1 MKFLN
6 NLKEQ
11 INYIYNI
18 DFKLGFLRK
27 VLKSMIDL
35 KIIIDY
41 KKMKNLTLK
50 DYANILIIKEC
61 LEQLKSIR
69 NQVLTEYKVN
79 LIKELMYKI
88 TIAGSNLSELK
99 LNNLDEINKLLNID
113 VKYNI
118 KIKEEK
124 NNLKMNNVK
133 DTIYISDDDS
143 FIDLTNKNFQKDK
156 EIIGINDNISY
167 SSENSDNCNILYE
180 ESVQSQ
186 ISSIKNDEENIE
198 FEELSSFYNIE
209 KYHTRRGRVTNKVN
223 YYV

>member
-1 MKFLN
+1 
-6 NLKEQ
+6 
-11 INYIYNI
+11 
-18 DFKLGFLRK
+18 
-27 VLKSMIDL
+27 
-35 KIIIDY
+35 
-41 KKMKNLTLK
+41 MKNLTLK

-69 NQVLTEYKVN
+69 NHVTTEYKVN

-156 EIIGINDNISY
+156 EIIGMNDNISY
-167 SSENSDNCNILYE
+167 NSENSDNCNINIMYE
-180 ESVQSQ
+180 ESDQSQ
-186 ISSIKNDEENIE
+186 ISHIENDEEEDDEPNIE
-198 FEELSSFYNIE
+198 FKELSSFNNIE
-209 KYHTRRGRVTNKVN
+209 KYHTRRGRATNKVN